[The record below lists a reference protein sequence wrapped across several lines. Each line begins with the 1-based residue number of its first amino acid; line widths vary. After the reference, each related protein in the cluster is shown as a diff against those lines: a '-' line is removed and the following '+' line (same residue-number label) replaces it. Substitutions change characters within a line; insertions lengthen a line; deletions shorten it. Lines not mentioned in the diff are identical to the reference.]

1 MKMGGRKQPTRACK
15 RKMEDEEP
23 STSTKMARSI
33 TCACQIQPEKLIQ
46 ADLTQD
52 QNPSYMVGPNIRPDN
67 LDFLCDIIIRSNDG
81 KEHRA
86 HKILLC
92 SLGRKFE
99 GRYLK
104 NK

>member
-1 MKMGGRKQPTRACK
+1 MGGRQQPTRACK
-15 RKMEDEEP
+15 RKKEGEEP
-23 STSTKMARSI
+23 STRLESTKKARSI
-33 TCACQIQPEKLIQ
+33 TCACQIHPEKLIQ

-52 QNPSYMVGPNIRPDN
+52 QNPSHMVGPNIRPDT
-67 LDFLCDIIIRSNDG
+67 LDFLCDIVIRSNDG

-99 GRYLK
+99 GL
-104 NK
+104 